1 MSISYAKLIDKHN
14 NIRLETNLSISFN
27 KVNRL
32 MLKIKRSDFLIMY
45 YNVLSTSVFDAE
57 VLGRCRFKPWL
68 EFRF

>member
-1 MSISYAKLIDKHN
+1 MCIPYAKLKDKHN

-57 VLGRCRFKPWL
+57 V
-68 EFRF
+68 